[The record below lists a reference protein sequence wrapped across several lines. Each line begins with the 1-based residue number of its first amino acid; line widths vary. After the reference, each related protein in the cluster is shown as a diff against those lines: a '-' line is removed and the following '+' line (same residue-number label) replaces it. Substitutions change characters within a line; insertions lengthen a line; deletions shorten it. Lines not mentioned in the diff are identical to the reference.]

1 MQVLLNDASVILD
14 RQAPPGKQ
22 LMMMARAA
30 RPSPAEAF
38 WRAALPDAPMPEA
51 IRELLHPS
59 AAGNRPK

>member
-22 LMMMARAA
+22 LMMARAA

-51 IRELLHPS
+51 IRELL
-59 AAGNRPK
+59 RPNDWYITEL